1 MANRASTV
9 CPSRS
14 LALNRNA
21 LSGGK
26 GFCPL
31 AGNARPSANAAK
43 AMHHHRSGSGRRGLR
58 SNPVKVGRRSIGD
71 GDSDDLGKFV
81 GMALSNGLLDSSV
94 ELAASLDRNRSL
106 LCRFDFASPVIE

>member
-1 MANRASTV
+1 MTNRASTV

-26 GFCPL
+26 GFCPW

-43 AMHHHRSGSGRRGLR
+43 AMYHRSGDGRRGLR

-81 GMALSNGLLDSSV
+81 GMALSNGLLDSAV